1 MEDAQQVS
9 MIQRTHTYTDTFMD
23 TKTSGGFASILCRRK
38 HLQQRQDPNS
48 VATSQLRLAFLLLRL
63 DPLLQHS
70 PQNLPA
76 RTLRHFFNESDAT
89 SQLLVMRNLLTQPL
103 NNLLCIFGCFV
114 RRFARLR
121 VARVLSE
128 FVVHDVRARDFGMLR
143 FVLDAND
150 SDVVDQRVI
159 QEFAFEFGGGDLHF
173 TSDQYMHGRQIKE
186 KGKGE
191 FTWKPLYLI
200 NSFTRSV
207 M

>member
-1 MEDAQQVS
+1 
-9 MIQRTHTYTDTFMD
+9 
-23 TKTSGGFASILCRRK
+23 
-38 HLQQRQDPNS
+38 
-48 VATSQLRLAFLLLRL
+48 
-63 DPLLQHS
+63 
-70 PQNLPA
+70 
-76 RTLRHFFNESDAT
+76 
-89 SQLLVMRNLLTQPL
+89 
-103 NNLLCIFGCFV
+103 
-114 RRFARLR
+114 
-121 VARVLSE
+121 
-128 FVVHDVRARDFGMLR
+128 MLR